1 MEQSILHNGMAL
13 RNKASPPRW
22 KGVAKKSHSVTKDW
36 LCFAKPIIIN
46 IHTGLLRSKV
56 NLSQR
61 IGFAKQSRSTTME
74 IICEA
79 IPIFLKGLVL
89 RSKASPS
96 QRIGLALRSKADRST
111 TKVPLFK
118 AQPIAINDWL
128 FAKQSQYTSME
139 RLCEAKPFTRME
151 RLCEAKPNPRKG
163 MALRSKA
170 SPSQWK
176 EFARHNN
183 SVIED
188 WHCENLCVT
197 QDWIC
202 EAKPIHHDGKAL
214 RSKANP

>member
-22 KGVAKKSHSVTKDW
+22 KGFAKKSHSVTKDW

-56 NLSQR
+56 NPSQR

-118 AQPIAINDWL
+118 AQPIATNDWL
-128 FAKQSQYTSME
+128 CEAEPIHLDGEALRSKAIHQDGEALRSKAKPSQRNGFAKQSQSITME
-139 RLCEAKPFTRME
+139 R
-151 RLCEAKPNPRKG
+151 
-163 MALRSKA
+163 
-170 SPSQWK
+170 
-176 EFARHNN
+176 
-183 SVIED
+183 
-188 WHCENLCVT
+188 
-197 QDWIC
+197 IC
-202 EAKPIHHDGKAL
+202 EAQQIRHRGLAVQK
-214 RSKANP
+214 SM